1 MLEQPEQGTI
11 PTKPGSYQ
19 FFDQAGYIIYVGKAK
34 NLPRRVKIKKF
45 IIELRKSEFKV
56 IENPLSTHIYGE
68 YYSLMEFLKNAIA
81 SSIIGQEA
89 VIINIKIIKGNRS
102 GYVPSF

>member
-1 MLEQPEQGTI
+1 MEISAELTLSPLQDNYEE
-11 PTKPGSYQ
+11 
-19 FFDQAGYIIYVGKAK
+19 
-34 NLPRRVKIKKF
+34 LIKKF

-102 GYVPSF
+102 GYVLSFCFFFLSIF

>member
-1 MLEQPEQGTI
+1 MEISAELTLSPLQDNYEE
-11 PTKPGSYQ
+11 
-19 FFDQAGYIIYVGKAK
+19 
-34 NLPRRVKIKKF
+34 LIKKF

-68 YYSLMEFLKNAIA
+68 YYSVMEFLKNAIA